1 MPWPMLPAPR
11 TVMVLISSSSMRGCS
26 TWECFNVSL
35 SEATNSLQVYSRLQN
50 DLPLAPQTPAMEF
63 GLTEEQQAV
72 REEVRRFA
80 ENEVAPVAKEY
91 DVEEKY
97 PWEVMDEAAK
107 MGLTGANIPVEY
119 GGAGYSP
126 LETAIITEELFAVD
140 PGIGL
145 CITSAA
151 FGADAIREFGTE
163 EQKEEYLRPIAEGD
177 AVMGT
182 AISEPDT
189 GSDVSSVSTRA
200 EKDGDEWVVNGNKM
214 WITNG
219 SVGDFFVVLCETNPD
234 AEGRYNGFSQIV
246 VESDRDG
253 FQADKITGKL
263 GIRASDTAE
272 LILDDVRVP
281 EENLIGTQG
290 GGFLQLMQFFD
301 ETRTMVAAQGVGI
314 ARGATD
320 RALEYAQ
327 EREQF
332 GRPIS
337 DFQAIEHKLAEMR
350 TQTEAART
358 ITRKSAWSVENR
370 DEQLTALASM
380 AKEFASRVAVEVAD
394 EAVQIHGG
402 AGYVNDFD
410 VERFYRDAKITQ
422 IYEGTTEIQ
431 KNIIA
436 REMLE

>member
-1 MPWPMLPAPR
+1 M
-11 TVMVLISSSSMRGCS
+11 
-26 TWECFNVSL
+26 
-35 SEATNSLQVYSRLQN
+35 
-50 DLPLAPQTPAMEF
+50 DF
-63 GLTEEQQAV
+63 GLTDEQEAI
-72 REEVRRFA
+72 RDEVRRFA
-80 ENEVAPVAKEY
+80 ENEIVPVASEY
-91 DVEEKY
+91 DQAEKF
-97 PWEVMDEAAK
+97 PHEVMDKAAEA
-107 MGLTGANIPVEY
+107 GLLGPSIPLEY

-126 LETAIITEELFAVD
+126 VETAIIIEELFAAD

-145 CITSAA
+145 CISSAG
-151 FGADAIREFGTE
+151 FGAEAIMAFGTE
-163 EQKEEYLRPIAEGD
+163 DQKERFLEPIPAGD
-177 AVMGT
+177 AIMGS

-189 GSDVSSVSTRA
+189 GSDVSSVAATA
-200 EKDGDEWVVNGNKM
+200 EKDGDEWVINGNKM

-219 SVGDFFVVLCETNPD
+219 SVGDYFVVLCKTDPE
-234 AEGRYNGFSQIV
+234 ASGRYSGFSQIV

-337 DFQAIEHKLAEMR
+337 DFQAIEHKLAEMQ

-358 ITRKSAWSVENR
+358 LTMKSAWSVENR

-436 REMLE
+436 REMME

>member
-1 MPWPMLPAPR
+1 M
-11 TVMVLISSSSMRGCS
+11 
-26 TWECFNVSL
+26 
-35 SEATNSLQVYSRLQN
+35 
-50 DLPLAPQTPAMEF
+50 DF
-63 GLTEEQQAV
+63 GLSDEQQAI
-72 REEVRRFA
+72 RDEVRKFA
-80 ENEVAPVAKEY
+80 ENEIVPVAKEY

-97 PWEVMDEAAK
+97 PWDVMDQAAE
-107 MGLTGANIPVEY
+107 MGLLGAHIPLEY
-119 GGAGYSP
+119 GGAGYSN
-126 LETAIITEELFAVD
+126 LESAIITEELFAAD

-151 FGADAIREFGTE
+151 FGADAIMEFGTDD
-163 EQKEEYLRPIAEGD
+163 QKERFLTPVAEGE
-177 AVMGT
+177 AIMGA

-200 EKDGDEWVVNGNKM
+200 EKDGDEWVINGNKM

-219 SVGDFFVVLCETNPD
+219 SVGDYFVVLCQTDPD

-253 FQADKITGKL
+253 FEAEKITGKL

-281 EENLIGTQG
+281 EENLVGTRG
-290 GGFLQLMQFFD
+290 MGFLQQMQFFD
-301 ETRTMVAAQGVGI
+301 ETRTAVAAQGVGI
-314 ARGATD
+314 AKGASEA
-320 RALEYAQ
+320 ALKYAQ

-332 GRPIS
+332 DRPIS
-337 DFQAIEHKLAEMR
+337 EFQAIQHKLADMH
-350 TQTEAART
+350 TTTEAARNLT
-358 ITRKSAWSVENR
+358 YKAAWNVDQGEDITK
-370 DEQLTALASM
+370 LASM
-380 AKEFASRVAVEVAD
+380 AKEYASRVAVDVAD

-402 AGYVNDFD
+402 AGYVNDFP

-436 REMLE
+436 RELLGKGF

>member
-1 MPWPMLPAPR
+1 M
-11 TVMVLISSSSMRGCS
+11 
-26 TWECFNVSL
+26 
-35 SEATNSLQVYSRLQN
+35 
-50 DLPLAPQTPAMEF
+50 DF
-63 GLTEEQQAV
+63 GLTDEQQAI
-72 REEVRRFA
+72 RDEVQRFA
-80 ENEVAPVAKEY
+80 ENEIEPVAGEY
-91 DVEEKY
+91 DEAEKY
-97 PWEVMDEAAK
+97 PWEVMDAAAQA
-107 MGLTGANIPVEY
+107 GLLGPSVPLEY

-126 LETAIITEELFAVD
+126 VETAIIIEELFAAD

-145 CITSAA
+145 CISSAG
-151 FGADAIREFGTE
+151 FGAEAIMAFGTE
-163 EQKEEYLRPIAEGD
+163 DQKERYLEPITSGD
-177 AVMGT
+177 AIMGS

-189 GSDVSSVSTRA
+189 GSDVSSVSTTA
-200 EKDGDEWVVNGNKM
+200 EKDGDEWVINGNKM

-219 SVGDFFVVLCETNPD
+219 SVGDFFVVLCQTDPE
-234 AEGRYNGFSQIV
+234 ASGRYNGFSQIV

-253 FQADKITGKL
+253 FEADKITGKL

-272 LILDDVRVP
+272 LIFDDVRVP

-290 GGFLQLMQFFD
+290 GGFLQQMQFFD

-327 EREQF
+327 QREQF
-332 GRPIS
+332 DRPIS
-337 DFQAIEHKLAEMR
+337 DFQAIKHKLAEMR

-358 ITRKSAWSVENR
+358 ITQKSAWSVENR
-370 DEQLTALASM
+370 DQQLTALASM

-410 VERFYRDAKITQ
+410 VERLYRDAKITQ